1 MPLAADVIAVRCG
14 RFLPALRFVN
24 LGSESKRVCAAE
36 GRQLPGRARVC
47 LAGWGGKASLN
58 KHVQP
63 AVLAAM
69 GKPA

>member
-1 MPLAADVIAVRCG
+1 MVR
-14 RFLPALRFVN
+14 
-24 LGSESKRVCAAE
+24 AAE
-36 GRQLPGRARVC
+36 GRQLSGRARVC